1 MTNNW
6 LLMINKKI
14 NFIDKFKLKL
24 ITIYYLKFIIKI
36 FIIKKTLI
44 KVSLE

>member
-1 MTNNW
+1 
-6 LLMINKKI
+6 MINKKI

-36 FIIKKTLI
+36 FIIKKNPY
-44 KVSLE
+44 KSLSRIV

>member
-1 MTNNW
+1 
-6 LLMINKKI
+6 MINKKI

-36 FIIKKTLI
+36 FIIKKKPL
-44 KVSLE
+44 